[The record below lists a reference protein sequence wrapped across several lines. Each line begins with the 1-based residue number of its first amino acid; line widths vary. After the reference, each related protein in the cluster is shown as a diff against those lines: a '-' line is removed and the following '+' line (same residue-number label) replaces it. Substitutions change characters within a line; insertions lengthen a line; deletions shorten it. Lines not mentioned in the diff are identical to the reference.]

1 MLKLIMYK
9 SWLVTELVMIIS
21 SINPGGFI
29 ITTSLFITYISKTSK
44 NSCHLPVG
52 TLVTL
57 AEVDVPSM
65 STNGPYSK
73 DNTMNTT
80 YIMQPGVFTHRS

>member
-1 MLKLIMYK
+1 MYK
-9 SWLVTELVMIIS
+9 SWLVTELVVIIS

-29 ITTSLFITYISKTSK
+29 ITILLFITCISKTNK
-44 NSCHLPVG
+44 NSCHSPVG

-65 STNGPYSK
+65 STNKPYSK
-73 DNTMNTT
+73 KYHEHNIHNTATFCI
-80 YIMQPGVFTHRS
+80 YSS